1 MLRLILAGLATAMT
15 FTALAAP
22 APAGTVDHFHA
33 ALLNNMEHGQ
43 ALGCSGRTQKMA
55 AVIPTTFDLPFISRQ
70 VLRHHWSEL
79 TAAQQTTLVQ
89 TLQSL
94 AIATYAG
101 QFARHDGEK
110 FTTGETQSLPNGAQ
124 LVRAKLSLPNR
135 DPVNFDYVLRLDD
148 GHWKVINVVADGVSD
163 LAIRSAQYERLFKE
177 QGYDGLIKFLRKQI
191 EQLQKTCP

>member
-1 MLRLILAGLATAMT
+1 MLRLILAGLAAAMA

-22 APAGTVDHFHA
+22 TPASTVDHFHA
-33 ALLNNMEHGQ
+33 VLLSNMEHGQ
-43 ALGCSGRTQKMA
+43 TLGCSGRTQKMA
-55 AVIPTTFDLPFISRQ
+55 AVVPATFDLPFISRQ

-79 TAAQQTTLVQ
+79 TPAQQATLVQ
-89 TLQSL
+89 AMQAL

-101 QFARHDGEK
+101 QFARFSGEK
-110 FTTGETQSLPNGAQ
+110 FTTEETQSLPNGAQ

-177 QGYDGLIKFLRKQI
+177 QGYDGLIGFLHKQI